1 MLSDTLSVATSMTN
15 AQWFLLVGGL
25 LLARGL
31 MASLLKHL
39 PVTPAIVYLLVGLL
53 VGPTVLNMF
62 HFNPLKES
70 ALLETLTEVVV
81 LISLF
86 SAGVKM
92 PAPISFVRWRAPVML
107 ATVSMAASVGLI
119 AAFAYY
125 LLDLPLGAGILL
137 GAILAPTDPVLA
149 TDVQTRHPDDRD
161 QLRFTLT
168 CEAGMNDGSAF
179 PFVMLGMGLL
189 GLHDL
194 GDAGQRWLLV
204 EVLWAT
210 VAGIAIGVAA
220 GVALAHVGRKL
231 RGHPPRH
238 ELMNDFLGLG
248 LIGVVYG
255 LSVMV
260 DAWGFLAVF
269 FAAVALRQTE
279 LKHINSAPALPGA
292 AANAG
297 PGVPVMAGH
306 AAVASAVAM
315 AVTPTVAVEQPLAD
329 PAATISERSLVFKEH
344 LERLSELL
352 LVLLIGGTMFASS
365 WSWRAVAL
373 ALFLFVVVRPVSV
386 LLGLVGTNTSWRIR
400 GLVSWFGVRGIGSL
414 YYLMFAIQHGLPE
427 SLALEFIELTLI
439 VVTLSIFV
447 HGISVKPLMA
457 RFWKNRKPMAGP

>member
-1 MLSDTLSVATSMTN
+1 MTN

-25 LLARGL
+25 LLTRGL
-31 MASLLKHL
+31 AASLLKHL

-53 VGPTVLNMF
+53 VGPTVLNVS

-70 ALLETLTEVVV
+70 ALLEILTEVVV

-92 PAPISFVRWRAPVML
+92 PAPVSFARWRAPVLL
-107 ATVSMAASVGLI
+107 ASVSMAASVGLI

-137 GAILAPTDPVLA
+137 GAILSPTDPVLA

-179 PFVMLGMGLL
+179 PFVMLGLGML

-194 GDAGQRWLLV
+194 GEFGQRWALV

-210 VAGIAIGVAA
+210 LAGIAIGVAA
-220 GVALAHVGRKL
+220 GMALAHAGHIL
-231 RGHPPRH
+231 RGTPPQR

-255 LSVMV
+255 VSVMV

-279 LKHINSAPALPGA
+279 LKLISADQVAPNPAS
-292 AANAG
+292 
-297 PGVPVMAGH
+297 
-306 AAVASAVAM
+306 SAVIES
-315 AVTPTVAVEQPLAD
+315 VATAWPLSDDA
-329 PAATISERSLVFKEH
+329 PTISQRSLVFKEH
-344 LERLSELL
+344 LERISELV
-352 LVLLIGGTMFASS
+352 LVLLIGGTLFTSS

-386 LLGLVGTNTSWRIR
+386 LLGLAGTRTTWRIR
-400 GLVSWFGVRGIGSL
+400 GLVGWFGVRGIGSL

-427 SLALEFIELTLI
+427 PLALELIELTLI
-439 VVTLSIFV
+439 AVTLSIFV
-447 HGISVKPLMA
+447 HGISVKPLLA
-457 RFWKNRKPMAGP
+457 RFWKNRKPGAGP